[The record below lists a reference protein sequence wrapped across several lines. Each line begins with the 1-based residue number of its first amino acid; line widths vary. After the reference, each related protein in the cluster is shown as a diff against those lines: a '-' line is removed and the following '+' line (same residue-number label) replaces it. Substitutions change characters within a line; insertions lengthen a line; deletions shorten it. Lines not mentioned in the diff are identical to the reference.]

1 MIVTMWEF
9 GMHCIHQRVE
19 DRGKRV
25 EVAYLLAA
33 RLVGEP
39 AADQSVWGIPD
50 LEDIL
55 VSSLVEP
62 SIVVV
67 VVVALKQ
74 NKKMVNT
81 SKVCLDRIIEIV

>member
-1 MIVTMWEF
+1 MIVTMREF

-25 EVAYLLAA
+25 EGAYLLAA
-33 RLVGEP
+33 RLVDVP
-39 AADQSVWGIPD
+39 AADRSVWDIPD

-55 VSSLVEP
+55 VSHLVEP

-67 VVVALKQ
+67 VVVVLKQ
-74 NKKMVNT
+74 NQKMVNT